1 MKKKLG
7 RKKGSPVRSIV
18 ANNFGVGLRCC
29 WLLLQPLLCTKNQF
43 ASLLE
48 YKHLEEPLVIDEGRL
63 GLESILVARE
73 ECED

>member
-1 MKKKLG
+1 
-7 RKKGSPVRSIV
+7 
-18 ANNFGVGLRCC
+18 
-29 WLLLQPLLCTKNQF
+29 LLQLLLCTKNQF

-63 GLESILVARE
+63 GFESISILVARE

>member
-1 MKKKLG
+1 
-7 RKKGSPVRSIV
+7 
-18 ANNFGVGLRCC
+18 
-29 WLLLQPLLCTKNQF
+29 LLQPLLCTKNQF